1 MANLH
6 EANHTLF
13 GATERSIVFENNDR
27 PGIMLSGAIRNY
39 VNRWAVT
46 PNQNVAIFTN
56 NNDGH
61 QTARALI
68 NKGVNVAAVIDTRK
82 QKIDSPDYETFSNS
96 VVSNTKGRLGLDSI
110 NIKHEDGTQR
120 TVKCGAL
127 GVSGGWNPNIH
138 ISSHHRGRPIWNEA
152 IQSFIPDD
160 NSPSGMLIAGSANG
174 FMELEDVIRSGFGRQ
189 NKH

>member
-1 MANLH
+1 MWQSLQ
-6 EANHTLF
+6 
-13 GATERSIVFENNDR
+13 I
-27 PGIMLSGAIRNY
+27 IMMAIRL
-39 VNRWAVT
+39 
-46 PNQNVAIFTN
+46 
-56 NNDGH
+56 
-61 QTARALI
+61 RALI

-96 VVSNTKGRLGLDSI
+96 VVSNTNGRLGLYSI

-152 IQSFIPDD
+152 IQSFILMIIVQAVC
-160 NSPSGMLIAGSANG
+160 S
-174 FMELEDVIRSGFGRQ
+174 
-189 NKH
+189 